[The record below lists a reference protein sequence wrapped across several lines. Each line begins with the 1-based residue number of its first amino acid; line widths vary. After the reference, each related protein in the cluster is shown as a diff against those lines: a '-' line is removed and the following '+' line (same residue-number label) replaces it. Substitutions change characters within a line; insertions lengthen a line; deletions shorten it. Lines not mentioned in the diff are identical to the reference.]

1 MNNEKLIVSVDTN
14 DCDNHEAVRRLNKM
28 LSAGFKFIDI
38 THDVVTKQR
47 IEEVL
52 DKVYVDTVTAS
63 NAGRGRANML
73 KRIRYCL
80 LDDTQ
85 ENETQGE
92 VSAEDT
98 DVHIFVRSGTPPI
111 VWGFACNCKA
121 DYKQY
126 TLECKERG
134 EL

>member
-52 DKVYVDTVTAS
+52 SGETSSQRYRWDVETREDSPFLSKGEKTLWHDPDGEWVRLEHTLQHLRTALLTPKPRPWKV
-63 NAGRGRANML
+63 
-73 KRIRYCL
+73 
-80 LDDTQ
+80 
-85 ENETQGE
+85 
-92 VSAEDT
+92 
-98 DVHIFVRSGTPPI
+98 
-111 VWGFACNCKA
+111 
-121 DYKQY
+121 
-126 TLECKERG
+126 
-134 EL
+134 

>member
-1 MNNEKLIVSVDTN
+1 
-14 DCDNHEAVRRLNKM
+14 
-28 LSAGFKFIDI
+28 
-38 THDVVTKQR
+38 VVTKQR

>member
-1 MNNEKLIVSVDTN
+1 MTN
-14 DCDNHEAVRRLNKM
+14 KIAVEIATDY
-28 LSAGFKFIDI
+28 SIDI
-38 THDVVTKQR
+38 VDIRGILRSKIDDLDITLIDMTQYVSRAKVEEMMRWLEGALEQALNGVDVMCRFQEAKSM
-47 IEEVL
+47 L
-52 DKVYVDTVTAS
+52 DEA
-63 NAGRGRANML
+63 
-73 KRIRYCL
+73 
-80 LDDTQ
+80 Q
-85 ENETQGE
+85 ESETQGD

-126 TLECKERG
+126 TLECKERC